1 MTFESFS
8 DFEQVVQI
16 LLTKAGWE
24 VEMPPKNQRGY
35 DLIAK
40 RDGRYV
46 AVQVKNYRA
55 PVKVPQV
62 EKFLDFMESPE
73 GDRFTEGWLVTSSH
87 YSKPALTYYSEASP
101 QNVRLG
107 CLKDGQAHWIPA
119 PGEPEDEEL
128 DEPNGVTYVGVF
140 TCKGGVG
147 KTTVSAHLAGAM
159 AMSGYDV
166 ALIDLD
172 PQGNLSTLLGEGVVV
187 KDRRK
192 RPHTVTIYTAD
203 EWDDDRPPDES
214 QAVICD
220 CSPAFDANPTRL
232 MRRLQYCLIPTT
244 LNPLGLNKNGHVI
257 RNTLMQIRRVNPD
270 AHLFVLINN
279 YLPDETQRSRVL
291 KDEYQRYFREMNL
304 EDPKFHFI
312 DPEEASIRT
321 SKQLFYW
328 GYHLYTH
335 GRPELAFTPVAG
347 RCYPKADF
355 LNLLGYLEETASF
368 DSLKQPSAAS

>member
-1 MTFESFS
+1 MAFESFS
-8 DFEQVVQI
+8 DFEKVVQI
-16 LLTKAGWE
+16 LLVKAGWE

-40 RDGRYV
+40 REGRYV

-73 GDRFTEGWLVTSSH
+73 AKKFTDGWMVTSSS
-87 YSKPALTYYSEASP
+87 YSKQALTYYAETAP
-101 QNVRLG
+101 GNVRLG
-107 CLKDGQAHWIPA
+107 HLKDGQAHWEPG
-119 PGEPEDEEL
+119 PGEPGESAA
-128 DEPNGVTYVGVF
+128 DEPDNAVTYIGVF

-166 ALIDLD
+166 ALVDLD

-187 KDRRK
+187 RDRRN
-192 RPHTVTIYTAD
+192 RPHTVTLYTAG
-203 EWDDDRPPDES
+203 EWDDEKPPEEVR
-214 QAVICD
+214 AVICD
-220 CSPAFDANPTRL
+220 CSPSFEANPVKL
-232 MRRLQYCLIPTT
+232 LKKLQYCLVPTT

-257 RNTLMQIRRVNPD
+257 RNTLAQIRRINPT
-270 AHLFVLINN
+270 AYLFVLINN
-279 YLPDETQRSRVL
+279 YMTDETQRSQVL
-291 KDEYQRYFREMNL
+291 KQEYQRYFQEMTL
-304 EDPKFHFI
+304 EDSRFHFI
-312 DPEEASIRT
+312 DPEEAAIRT

-335 GRPELAFTPVAG
+335 GRPELAFQPVAG
-347 RCYPKADF
+347 RCHPKADF
-355 LNLLGYLEETASF
+355 LNLLNYLEEAASF
-368 DSLKQPSAAS
+368 DALKTPVS